1 MKPKPRNRPCG
12 AAGGGS
18 RHEQAWLRSQWRL
31 LTHVQRRRAAR
42 RFTLCICQA
51 PTRMDARSEEHR
63 VYNAGHDAGVPV
75 EPNDAAPAVSG
86 CEI

>member
-51 PTRMDARSEEHR
+51 PTRMGPRSEEHR
-63 VYNAGHDAGVPV
+63 VYSAGVPACC
-75 EPNDAAPAVSG
+75 ELHKLKPNGVAPAVR
-86 CEI
+86 